1 MASFPLTNFRAINLK
16 MNDPSITFRSQ
27 NGRRVSRKV
36 GGHLWSFTL
45 TFPPMTKEKFRP
57 VIGFIAGLR
66 GSYSTFTVVP
76 PNLAVPQGHI
86 ITSGVIGTAAAGATQ
101 VDVSNNTG
109 GTIELRMGD
118 IIKFSNHNK
127 VYMLTTDVT
136 IVDGQNELV
145 GVSCPLL
152 QSVSSTPLT
161 NNQVPFTVA
170 LNNDLQEIKTEVN
183 GLYTFELDVTEVY

>member
-1 MASFPLTNFRAINLK
+1 
-16 MNDPSITFRSQ
+16 
-27 NGRRVSRKV
+27 
-36 GGHLWSFTL
+36 
-45 TFPPMTKEKFRP
+45 MTKEKFRP

-86 ITSGVIGTAAAGATQ
+86 ITSGVIGAAAAGATQ
-101 VDVSNNTG
+101 VDVSNDTG

-145 GVSCPLL
+145 GISCPLL